1 MMKTRWACSKIKQ
14 EEQLIARAGLLLS
27 LLIATLRQIGM
38 FSSDR
43 AEYQERTH
51 FPGIFLP
58 YVLSNREKRTRL
70 VHNSHYRMNVV
81 DLITS
86 KTGVFFAQD

>member
-1 MMKTRWACSKIKQ
+1 MRTRRACSNIKQ
-14 EEQLIARAGLLLS
+14 KEQLIARAGLLLS
-27 LLIATLRQIGM
+27 LLIATLRQMGM
-38 FSSDR
+38 FSSER

-51 FPGIFLP
+51 FPSTFLP
-58 YVLSNREKRTRL
+58 YVLGNRERRLRL

-86 KTGVFFAQD
+86 KTGVLFAQN